1 MAVNTVGGLE
11 VLPSSADPVPLRA
24 PDPER
29 PLFFLHIPRTGGF
42 TLKTM
47 LEQIYG
53 ARHSL
58 LDLHKYDHKVIDPTD
73 YELIEGH
80 VSFRKARSMA
90 GAPNMFTIVRDPVG
104 RSVSV
109 ARHLRHF
116 SRRERH
122 DILKAGKVNPEKL
135 LDEVPDLA
143 NGQVKQLSD
152 RLPHKDA
159 GQENLDKA
167 KAVLEWCGFGLTEDY
182 ETSVVLL
189 AERFGLRL
197 PKFGVSNASAEHGD
211 DDLRSP
217 DFRALL
223 LERNHLDRQLYEHAR
238 TLFAQRI
245 AQYVDSLRAMS
256 LDTGGVTGRLLSGKH
271 RGWEEVTRKKADTAI
286 SLRGWLLVDGRPADA
301 VLAEAGAGWV
311 PLLSRQVNSDASWS
325 TRTAVNLYAGMQ
337 GTVPVAPDAQ
347 TLTVEAY
354 DRIAGVKATKTVPIR
369 LR

>member
-42 TLKTM
+42 SLKTM

-53 ARHSL
+53 ARHTL

-80 VSFRKARSMA
+80 VSFGKARMMA
-90 GAPNMFTIVRDPVG
+90 GAPNLFTIVRDPVS

-116 SRRERH
+116 SRRQRH
-122 DILKAGKVNPEKL
+122 NILKAGKVKLETL

-152 RLPHKDA
+152 RLPHKIA
-159 GQENLDKA
+159 EQENLDKA
-167 KAVLEWCGFGLTEDY
+167 MAVLSVCGFGLTDDY
-182 ETSVVLL
+182 QTSVMLL
-189 AERFGLRL
+189 SERFGLRL

-217 DFRALL
+217 EFRALL
-223 LERNHLDRQLYEHAR
+223 LERNNFDRQLLEHAR
-238 TLFAQRI
+238 TLFEQRV
-245 AQYVDSLRAMS
+245 AQYVDTLREMS
-256 LDTGGVTGRLLSGKH
+256 LAPGTPTGRLLSGKAQ
-271 RGWEEVTRKKADTAI
+271 GWDEVTRKKSATTI

-337 GTVPVAPDAQ
+337 GEVPVAPDAK

-369 LR
+369 VR